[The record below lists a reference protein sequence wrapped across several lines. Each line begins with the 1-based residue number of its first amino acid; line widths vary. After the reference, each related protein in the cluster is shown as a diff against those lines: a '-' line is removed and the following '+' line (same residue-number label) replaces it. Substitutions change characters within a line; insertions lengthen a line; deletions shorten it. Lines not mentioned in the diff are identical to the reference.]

1 MKHNIY
7 SVYDSKAKLFI
18 IPFFLHN
25 DDLAIRIF
33 KECANSDQ
41 HMFGKHPADF
51 VLYKVGTFDDN
62 TAKIEYQP
70 VIEQVALAL
79 ELVENKQQQPLFD
92 NMEVK
97 QNTIHLVEGAK

>member
-7 SVYDSKAKLFI
+7 SVYDTKAKLFI

-33 KECANSDQ
+33 KECANSQQ

-51 VLYKVGTFDDN
+51 VLYKIGSFDDN
-62 TAKIEYQP
+62 TATVEVQP

-79 ELVENKQQQPLFD
+79 ELVET
-92 NMEVK
+92 VK
-97 QNTIHLVEGAK
+97 Q